1 MTLSGNTLA
10 LDEEAR
16 ISARRIFSL
25 IANELQQV
33 EIEFERQARSNVQVI
48 AYLGDY
54 LRKSGGKR
62 VRPALTILA
71 NYAVG
76 GEGGRYNSIRM
87 ATVME
92 FLHTATLVHDDI
104 IDKADTRR
112 NRPTVNALY
121 GNETAVLMGDWL
133 YMSAF
138 ETSLAERSLPI
149 LDILTSVTRKMT
161 EGEILQLTLLGRADV
176 SEAQYLDVLQRK
188 TAYLFSASC
197 EIGGILGGA
206 SETEQ
211 RALREYGLNLG
222 TAFQLIDDL
231 LDFTSTEAVLGKAS
245 GADLLGGK
253 VTLPLI
259 YLRDSN
265 PSVLEM
271 VQRVLRDG
279 SYETVSQQELF
290 EALRSRDGRGS
301 ADGRGVDG
309 RGVDGLSSTDDLG
322 STNGLNSTNSVSS
335 TEGFSRDGT
344 NSLSSTNALERA
356 RALADEYAENARA
369 ALDSLP
375 DSEYCDSLRELPSYI
390 LNRDR

>member
-1 MTLSGNTLA
+1 MTTSSHILA

-16 ISARRIFSL
+16 ISARRIFSV
-25 IANELQQV
+25 IANELIQV
-33 EIEFERQARSNVQVI
+33 ELEFERQARSNVQVI
-48 AYLGDY
+48 DYLGEY
-54 LRKSGGKR
+54 LRASGGKR
-62 VRPALTILA
+62 VRPALTILS

-76 GEGGRYNSIRM
+76 GDGSCYSSIRM

-104 IDKADTRR
+104 IDNADTRR

-138 ETSLAERSLPI
+138 ETSLAERSLAI

-161 EGEILQLTLLGRADV
+161 EGELLQLTLLGHGDV
-176 SEAQYLDVLQRK
+176 TEAQYFDVLKRK

-197 EIGGILGGA
+197 EIGSILGGA
-206 SETEQ
+206 SEKQQTS
-211 RALREYGLNLG
+211 LRDYGLNLG

-231 LDFTSTEAVLGKAS
+231 LDFTSSEDALGKAA

-259 YLRDSN
+259 YLRDAE
-265 PSVLEM
+265 PQMLEM
-271 VQRVLRDG
+271 VQTVLREGKYD
-279 SYETVSQQELF
+279 TVAQED
-290 EALRSRDGRGS
+290 LREVMVRTG
-301 ADGRGVDG
+301 
-309 RGVDGLSSTDDLG
+309 
-322 STNGLNSTNSVSS
+322 
-335 TEGFSRDGT
+335 
-344 NSLSSTNALERA
+344 ALEKA
-356 RALADEYAENARA
+356 RTRADEYAENACA
-369 ALDSLP
+369 ALDNLP
-375 DSEYCDSLRELPSYI
+375 ESDYCDSLRALPAYI

>member
-1 MTLSGNTLA
+1 MTLSGPTITLE
-10 LDEEAR
+10 EEAR
-16 ISARRIFSL
+16 ISALRIFSL

-48 AYLGDY
+48 DYLGEY
-54 LRKSGGKR
+54 LRASGGKR
-62 VRPALTILA
+62 VRPALTILS

-76 GEGGRYNSIRM
+76 GEGARYKSIRM

-104 IDKADTRR
+104 IDHAETRR

-149 LDILTSVTRKMT
+149 LDILTRVTRKMT
-161 EGEILQLTLLGRADV
+161 EGELLQLTFLGKA
-176 SEAQYLDVLQRK
+176 EITEEHYLDVLKRK

-206 SETEQ
+206 DDRQQT
-211 RALREYGLNLG
+211 ALRDYGLNLG
-222 TAFQLIDDL
+222 TAFQLVDDL
-231 LDFTSTEAVLGKAS
+231 LDFTSNDDVLGKAA

-259 YLRDSN
+259 YLMEAEPQMAEPVRN
-265 PSVLEM
+265 
-271 VQRVLRDG
+271 VLRTGDY
-279 SYETVSQQELF
+279 S
-290 EALRSRDGRGS
+290 EAPRAEILQAISRTG
-301 ADGRGVDG
+301 
-309 RGVDGLSSTDDLG
+309 
-322 STNGLNSTNSVSS
+322 
-335 TEGFSRDGT
+335 
-344 NSLSSTNALERA
+344 ALDRA
-356 RALADEYAENARA
+356 RRVADDFAESARS
-369 ALDSLP
+369 ALDCLP
-375 DSEYCDSLRELPSYI
+375 ESPYSDSLRALPTYV
-390 LNRDR
+390 LDRDR

>member
-1 MTLSGNTLA
+1 MTTSGNTIA

-16 ISARRIFSL
+16 ISARRIFAP
-25 IANELQQV
+25 IANELMQV
-33 EIEFERQARSNVQVI
+33 ELEFERQARSNVQVI
-48 AYLGDY
+48 DYLGEY
-54 LRKSGGKR
+54 LRASGGKR

-76 GEGGRYNSIRM
+76 GDGSRYNSIRM

-104 IDKADTRR
+104 IDKAETRR
-112 NRPTVNALY
+112 KRPTVNALY

-161 EGEILQLTLLGRADV
+161 EGELLQLTLLGDAEV
-176 SEAQYLDVLQRK
+176 SEAQYFDVLKRK

-197 EIGGILGGA
+197 EIGAILGGA
-206 SETEQ
+206 SEKQ
-211 RALREYGLNLG
+211 QKALRDYGLNLG

-231 LDFTSTEAVLGKAS
+231 LDFTSSEEALGKAA

-259 YLRDSN
+259 YLRDSD
-265 PSVLEM
+265 PQGREMIQSVLSEGKY
-271 VQRVLRDG
+271 G
-279 SYETVSQQELF
+279 SVRPE
-290 EALRSRDGRGS
+290 
-301 ADGRGVDG
+301 
-309 RGVDGLSSTDDLG
+309 DLLDAITRTG
-322 STNGLNSTNSVSS
+322 
-335 TEGFSRDGT
+335 
-344 NSLSSTNALERA
+344 ALEQA
-356 RALADEYAENARA
+356 RAGADEYAEQART
-369 ALDSLP
+369 ALEILP
-375 DSEYCDSLRELPSYI
+375 DSDYCDSLRALPTYI
-390 LNRDR
+390 LDRDR

>member
-1 MTLSGNTLA
+1 MTLSGHTLA

-76 GEGGRYNSIRM
+76 GEGSRYNSIRM

-161 EGEILQLTLLGRADV
+161 EGEILQLSLLGHADV
-176 SEAQYLDVLQRK
+176 SEAQYLDVLKRK

-197 EIGGILGGA
+197 EIGAILGA
-206 SETEQ
+206 APEKQQT
-211 RALREYGLNLG
+211 ALRDYGLNLG
-222 TAFQLIDDL
+222 TAFQLIDDM
-231 LDFTSTEAVLGKAS
+231 LDFTATEETLGKAS

-259 YLRDSN
+259 YLRDSD

-271 VQRVLRDG
+271 VQRVLHDG
-279 SYETVSQQELF
+279 NYETVSQQALF
-290 EALRSRDGRGS
+290 DALSR
-301 ADGRGVDG
+301 
-309 RGVDGLSSTDDLG
+309 TD
-322 STNGLNSTNSVSS
+322 
-335 TEGFSRDGT
+335 
-344 NSLSSTNALERA
+344 ALERA

-369 ALDSLP
+369 ALDCLGE
-375 DSEYCDSLRELPSYI
+375 SEYCDSLRELPTYI